1 MGSILLPPFCKEAFL
16 RVGLTTNRRVKVRSP
31 IPFPCLILST
41 LKPYNLPMHSFTSFH
56 SILQGLARSQG
67 FDVRLWEYR
76 LQTQWRD
83 IVGDVLAVHT
93 WPTRIRFRKLFI
105 AVDNSVW
112 LHQLMYLKST
122 LMEKIQSEAPDL
134 YLKDIVFRIG
144 EIPEQK
150 WEEPESSPIE
160 PHVSAESLF
169 AAKETT
175 RGVQNEELRYSL
187 TRVISKALSSPRNL
201 PNS

>member
-1 MGSILLPPFCKEAFL
+1 
-16 RVGLTTNRRVKVRSP
+16 
-31 IPFPCLILST
+31 
-41 LKPYNLPMHSFTSFH
+41 MHSFTSFH

-83 IVGDVLAVHT
+83 IVGEVLAAHT

-134 YLKDIVFRIG
+134 YLRDIVFRIG

-150 WEEPESSPIE
+150 WDEPESSPIE
-160 PHVSAESLF
+160 PHVSAESLMTATEF
-169 AAKETT
+169 T
-175 RGVQNEELRYSL
+175 REVTNEELRYSL
-187 TRVISKALSSPRNL
+187 TRVISKALSSSGDIRKF
-201 PNS
+201 

>member
-1 MGSILLPPFCKEAFL
+1 MRE
-16 RVGLTTNRRVKVRSP
+16 VEGLTTNRRLKIGSP
-31 IPFPCLILST
+31 IPFPSLIPST
-41 LKPYNLPMHSFTSFH
+41 LTPYNPPMHSFTSFH

-134 YLKDIVFRIG
+134 YLRDIVFRIG
-144 EIPEQK
+144 EIPVQK
-150 WEEPESSPIE
+150 WEDQEPKNTL
-160 PHVSAESLF
+160 PHVSAESLMT
-169 AAKETT
+169 ATEYT
-175 RGVQNEELRYSL
+175 REVTNEELRYSL
-187 TRVISKALSSPRNL
+187 TRVISKALSSSGDIRNF
-201 PNS
+201 

>member
-1 MGSILLPPFCKEAFL
+1 
-16 RVGLTTNRRVKVRSP
+16 
-31 IPFPCLILST
+31 
-41 LKPYNLPMHSFTSFH
+41 MHSFTSFH

-83 IVGDVLAVHT
+83 IVGEVLAAHT

-112 LHQLMYLKST
+112 LHQLTYLKST

-134 YLKDIVFRIG
+134 YLRDIVFRIG

-150 WEEPESSPIE
+150 GDEPESKNVI
-160 PHVSAESLF
+160 PHVSAESLMT
-169 AAKETT
+169 ATEYT
-175 RGVQNEELRYSL
+175 REITNEELRYSL
-187 TRVISKALSSPRNL
+187 TRVISKALSSS
-201 PNS
+201 PNHSKL

>member
-1 MGSILLPPFCKEAFL
+1 
-16 RVGLTTNRRVKVRSP
+16 
-31 IPFPCLILST
+31 
-41 LKPYNLPMHSFTSFH
+41 MHSFTSFH

-83 IVGDVLAVHT
+83 IVGEVLAAHT

-112 LHQLMYLKST
+112 LHQLTYLKST

-134 YLKDIVFRIG
+134 YLRDIVFRIG

-150 WEEPESSPIE
+150 GDEPESKNVT
-160 PHVSAESLF
+160 PHVSADSLMT
-169 AAKETT
+169 ATEYT
-175 RGVQNEELRYSL
+175 REITNEELRYSL
-187 TRVISKALSSPRNL
+187 TRVISKALSSS
-201 PNS
+201 PNHSKL

>member
-1 MGSILLPPFCKEAFL
+1 MGSILFPLFCKEAFL
-16 RVGLTTNRRVKVRSP
+16 RVVEGLTTNRRVKVRSP
-31 IPFPCLILST
+31 IPFPCLLLFT

-134 YLKDIVFRIG
+134 YLRDIVFRIG

-150 WEEPESSPIE
+150 WDEPESSPIE
-160 PHVSAESLF
+160 PHVSAESF
-169 AAKETT
+169 MIATECT
-175 RGVQNEELRYSL
+175 REVTNEELRYSL
-187 TRVISKALSSPRNL
+187 TQVISKALSSRP
-201 PNS
+201 